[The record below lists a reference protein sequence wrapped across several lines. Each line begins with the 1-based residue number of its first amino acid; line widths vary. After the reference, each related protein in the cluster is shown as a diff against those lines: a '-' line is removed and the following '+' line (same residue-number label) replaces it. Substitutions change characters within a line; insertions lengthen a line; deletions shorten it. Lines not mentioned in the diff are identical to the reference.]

1 MILFSVCL
9 CIQQDHLVPF
19 LVSIGCKRGRDIPLV
34 SCHHPTRRRAVSS
47 PHEVPSCSK
56 LNSPKPATCRKH
68 MHKFDFGACS
78 SEEMMQHSDSD
89 LSEQMEMHIDK
100 RFEATQS
107 VKPDEAFAMALQKQE
122 IAKFK

>member
-1 MILFSVCL
+1 
-9 CIQQDHLVPF
+9 
-19 LVSIGCKRGRDIPLV
+19 
-34 SCHHPTRRRAVSS
+34 
-47 PHEVPSCSK
+47 
-56 LNSPKPATCRKH
+56 
-68 MHKFDFGACS
+68 
-78 SEEMMQHSDSD
+78 MQHSDSD